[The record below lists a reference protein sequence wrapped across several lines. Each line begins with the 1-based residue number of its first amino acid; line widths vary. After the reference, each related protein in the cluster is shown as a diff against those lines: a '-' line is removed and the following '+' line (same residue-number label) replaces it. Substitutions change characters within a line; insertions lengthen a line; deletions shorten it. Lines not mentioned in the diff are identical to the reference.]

1 MARTV
6 FALIVTIL
14 ISASFQFPVFAA
26 EITKAPPK
34 SDSLGGLSVSTT
46 TGGYLFA
53 GSEQQNT
60 TTVYGLKIG
69 YEQIEKSVASSIG
82 VEGTLNYFKIGSKTG
97 GSNDS
102 GYLYRLDATYPFPI
116 GKKWLPFIAV
126 GGGGIVIDTP
136 AKTNSNFLIN
146 YGLGV
151 KYFFENYLALRADAR
166 QLVVYEGSDIR
177 NNYEFGVG
185 LSYYFGKVRTKKSPP
200 PPAPVTEKKKIV
212 VLEDEPTKKEEV
224 AKPAGADAADKT
236 AAVGQAVPV
245 TTGISENP
253 VVKNEAVKKV
263 SIEFDKNSSLIKPEF
278 IKQLK
283 EIANI
288 LKDGDD
294 VAARIEGH
302 SDGAG
307 KLAANVALSEQRA
320 HSVRNSLIKEG
331 VNPKQLSITAHGP
344 AKPIADNATL
354 DGKQK
359 NRRVDIQVEKTDPA
373 VKLKSEQERQNEVDR
388 IENARLAAEIFAK
401 SGIKVA
407 ISLQE
412 VNGALP
418 VDSDQNFSFG
428 MVNQGL
434 NTEEYL
440 LTITAPKEFDVFL
453 AKANIPDEKVTL
465 LRLAPGETFKG
476 NVRFRIPAGMVDGQ
490 KVTVTVRAESTKYRD
505 VFFQKES
512 SVACSAP
519 LMRIAAK
526 LSRQEVAPGEKLIYR
541 LTLLNAGSLPA
552 RNLTVKLQ
560 LPPQVSVVGTP
571 EVPFTLETAGMVV
584 FKVDTI
590 ENGAT
595 AEIAIDMKLR
605 DESAFGQELLWNV
618 EVVDGTLQRRA
629 KSTERA
635 VVVHPK

>member
-1 MARTV
+1 MAKTV
-6 FALIVTIL
+6 FALICTIL
-14 ISASFQFPVFAA
+14 ISVSFQLPAFAA
-26 EITKAPPK
+26 EIAKLPPK
-34 SDSLGGLSVSTT
+34 ADSLGGLSVSSTV
-46 TGGYLFA
+46 GGYLFA
-53 GSEQQNT
+53 GSEQQNA
-60 TTVYGLKIG
+60 TTVYGIKIG
-69 YEQIEKSVASSIG
+69 YEQIEKSVASSLG

-126 GGGGIVIDTP
+126 GAGGIVIDTP
-136 AKTNSNFLIN
+136 ANTNSDFLIN

-151 KYFFENYLALRADAR
+151 KYFFENYLALRVDAR

-200 PPAPVTEKKKIV
+200 PPAPVAEKKKIV
-212 VLEDEPTKKEEV
+212 VLEDEPVKKEEV

-236 AAVGQAVPV
+236 AAGQSVPATAEATV
-245 TTGISENP
+245 IP
-253 VVKNEAVKKV
+253 VVKKEVVKKA
-263 SIEFDKNSSLIKPEF
+263 SIEFDKNSALIKPEYF
-278 IKQLK
+278 KQLK
-283 EIANI
+283 EVADI
-288 LKDGDD
+288 LKAGDSIT
-294 VAARIEGH
+294 AHIEGH

-320 HSVRNSLIKEG
+320 QSVRNILIKSG

-344 AKPIADNATL
+344 AKPVADNTTL

-373 VKLKSEQERQNEVDR
+373 VIIKSEQERQNEADR

-407 ISLQE
+407 IALQE
-412 VNGALP
+412 VNAALP
-418 VDSDQNFSFG
+418 VDSNQNLSFE

-453 AKANIPDEKVTL
+453 ARANIPDEKVTL
-465 LRLAPGETFKG
+465 LRLAPGETFRG
-476 NVRFRIPAGMVDGQ
+476 LARFRIPAGMVDGQ
-490 KVTVTVRAESTKYRD
+490 KAVVTVRVVSTKYRD

-512 SVACSAP
+512 LVVCSAP
-519 LMRIAAK
+519 LMRVVAK
-526 LSRQEVAPGEKLIYR
+526 LSRQEVAPGEKLNYR
-541 LTLLNAGSLPA
+541 VTLLNAGSLPA
-552 RNLTVKLQ
+552 RNLTVKVQ
-560 LPPQVSVVGTP
+560 LPPQVDVVGTS
-571 EVPFTLETAGMVV
+571 EVPFTLEPAGMMV
-584 FKVDTI
+584 FTVDTI
-590 ENGAT
+590 ASSSS
-595 AEIAIDMKLR
+595 AEITLDLKLR
-605 DESAFGQELLWNV
+605 EESAIGQELLWHV

-635 VVVHPK
+635 SVVRPK